1 MVAALKDFHTAQVH
15 RPIQEDRTA
24 QDLRPIQ
31 EDRTAQ
37 DLRPAQGAVFG
48 ALVGALLWLALIV
61 IIVAI

>member
-15 RPIQEDRTA
+15 
-24 QDLRPIQ
+24 RPIQ